1 MLQDFRC
8 QAFLLKE
15 SLMDYVP
22 FELERWVRFQK
33 METEEA
39 YSKQKAQHEK
49 KPVIGEGQGT
59 FREQ

>member
-1 MLQDFRC
+1 MEY
-8 QAFLLKE
+8 A
-15 SLMDYVP
+15 P

-33 METEEA
+33 TELEKA

-49 KPVIGEGQGT
+49 KYVTGQGQGT